1 MFVLPIAGPVPRP
14 VSESFIRYK
23 TTKVSLHS
31 AISTCLN
38 ISQLNR
44 NQTRL
49 WVSLSRNGHPKDFE
63 TLSKMMRSSRAV
75 VWFWDDPSAIYF
87 FSSQRSSLE
96 FLFWPVLAV
105 PRSSPCRVWHTHPQG
120 LVHGDISSHSQRN
133 QVKITPRQ
141 KQNVMKEEQ
150 NFCEYHTKQHQF
162 CTTLDFVSV
171 LHKINSEYGNKILQR
186 RLGAGEKGA
195 SFTYLFCIVVAG

>member
-1 MFVLPIAGPVPRP
+1 
-14 VSESFIRYK
+14 
-23 TTKVSLHS
+23 
-31 AISTCLN
+31 
-38 ISQLNR
+38 
-44 NQTRL
+44 
-49 WVSLSRNGHPKDFE
+49 
-63 TLSKMMRSSRAV
+63 MRSSRAV

-105 PRSSPCRVWHTHPQG
+105 PRSSRCRVWHTHPQG

-133 QVKITPRQ
+133 QVKTTPRQ

-171 LHKINSEYGNKILQR
+171 LHKINSEYSNKILQR
-186 RLGAGEKGA
+186 RLGGRGEGCL
-195 SFTYLFCIVVAG
+195 FYLFILHCCCRVSSRGRWKGGGVQWGLFQSKRVFWTERECQGILTESGWMCLF